1 MEKTAI
7 NQAGQMAENL
17 MALTLLQ
24 HLIEVIEELPERDVR
39 EAMKKISILPIAGEA

>member
-1 MEKTAI
+1 MKKTTI

-24 HLIEVIEELPERDVR
+24 HLVEVIVELPERDVK
-39 EAMKKISILPIAGEA
+39 EAFKQISKLVIAGEA

>member
-7 NQAGQMAENL
+7 SQAGQMAENL

-24 HLIEVIEELPERDVR
+24 HMI
-39 EAMKKISILPIAGEA
+39 EAMDHLTEPELKEALRLISTLPLVGEA

>member
-1 MEKTAI
+1 MKKTTI

-24 HLIEVIEELPERDVR
+24 HLIEIIEELPEQD
-39 EAMKKISILPIAGEA
+39 AKKAFKQLSTLVTVGEA

>member
-24 HLIEVIEELPERDVR
+24 HLIEVIEELPEQDVK
-39 EAMKKISILPIAGEA
+39 EAFKQLSTLVTVGEA

>member
-24 HLIEVIEELPERDVR
+24 HLIEALDHIPEDELV
-39 EAMKKISILPIAGEA
+39 EALKHISTLSITGEA